1 MHAPGIRARWGIG
14 VSSQSEAL
22 QGTPRLAPG
31 CDPTKLALDPGE
43 GFLLSRIDGQTPW
56 ALLREMGGLPPEQ
69 VDRCVERWLGEGILE
84 LRDAAATERPRAPRA
99 ATNDADAEL
108 DPTLEL
114 AVETQQRILEFERR
128 LSLPYHEL
136 LGVGIDPDPKAVKR
150 AYFRLSREFHP
161 DRFFRRN
168 LGPFAAKLE
177 RIFRKVLEAHELLSD
192 PVARAELQRSL
203 AVPAEAEP
211 CQSPG
216 QAPVAAA
223 DARRRLASFTAHAK
237 VLRDRQRKAKHYFE
251 TGMAAFRAE
260 RWLEAAASVRLAL
273 AFDPRNEAHREAFG
287 QIQQKAHEVRA
298 VQLVREAEAAL
309 DIREYSRALTAFE
322 ECLQFRPHDADLHH
336 RAARLAQLAGGD
348 LRKAK
353 EWAALACE
361 LAPDEAPYRRTLGQ
375 IYKAAGLDANARREL
390 HRALELDPRDE
401 ESRAELAGLGRR

>member
-1 MHAPGIRARWGIG
+1 MPGASGRWEIA
-14 VSSQSEAL
+14 VSSQSEV
-22 QGTPRLAPG
+22 QEGTPRLAPG
-31 CDPTKLALDPGE
+31 CDPTTLALDPAE
-43 GFLLSRIDGQTPW
+43 GFLLSRIDGHTPW
-56 ALLREMGGLPPEQ
+56 ALLREIGGLPPEQ
-69 VDRCVERWLGEGILE
+69 VDRCVERWLEAGILV
-84 LRDAAATERPRAPRA
+84 LRSGAPAPRPEPEG
-99 ATNDADAEL
+99 ADARL
-108 DPTLEL
+108 DPALDL
-114 AVETQQRILEFERR
+114 PLETQQRILEFEGR
-128 LSLPYHEL
+128 LALPYHEL

-177 RIFRKVLEAHELLSD
+177 RIFRKILEAHELLSD
-192 PVARAELQRSL
+192 PVARAEVQRSL
-203 AVPAEAEP
+203 AA
-211 CQSPG
+211 PG
-216 QAPVAAA
+216 EGGARPRAGAAGAA
-223 DARRRLASFTAHAK
+223 DARRRLAGLAAHAK
-237 VLRDRQRKAKHYFE
+237 ALRERQLKAKHYFE
-251 TGMAAFRAE
+251 TGMAAFAAE

-273 AFDPRNEAHREAFG
+273 AFDPANEAHREAFG
-287 QIQQKAHEVRA
+287 RIQQKAHEMRA
-298 VQLVREAEAAL
+298 AQLVCEAEAAL
-309 DIREYSRALTAFE
+309 DTKEYPRALAAFE

-390 HRALELDPRDE
+390 RRALELDPRDE

>member
-1 MHAPGIRARWGIG
+1 
-14 VSSQSEAL
+14 VSSHSEVL
-22 QGTPRLAPG
+22 QGTPRLAPD
-31 CDPTKLALDPGE
+31 CDPTQLALDPAE
-43 GFLLSRIDGQTPW
+43 GFLLSRIDGHTPW
-56 ALLREMGGLPPEQ
+56 ALLREIGGLPPEQ
-69 VDRCVERWLGEGILE
+69 VDRCVERWLGEGILV
-84 LRDAAATERPRAPRA
+84 LREGAERPRATA
-99 ATNDADAEL
+99 GDADAEL
-108 DPTLEL
+108 DPTLEIGL
-114 AVETQQRILEFERR
+114 EIQQRILEFERR
-128 LSLPYHEL
+128 LALPYHEL
-136 LGVGIDPDPKAVKR
+136 LGVGLDPDPKAVKR

-192 PVARAELQRSL
+192 PVARAEVQRSL
-203 AVPAEAEP
+203 ATPAH
-211 CQSPG
+211 PG
-216 QAPVAAA
+216 PRARRAGAPVGAA
-223 DARRRLASFTAHAK
+223 DARRRLASLAAHGKA
-237 VLRDRQRKAKHYFE
+237 LRERQLKAKHYFE

-273 AFDPRNEAHREAFG
+273 AFDPANEAHREAFG
-287 QIQQKAHEVRA
+287 QIQQKAHEMRA
-298 VQLVREAEAAL
+298 AQLVREAEAAL
-309 DIREYSRALTAFE
+309 EIREYPRALAAFE

-390 HRALELDPRDE
+390 RRALELDPRDE

>member
-1 MHAPGIRARWGIG
+1 
-14 VSSQSEAL
+14 VSSQSEVL
-22 QGTPRLAPG
+22 QGTPRLAPD
-31 CDPTKLALDPGE
+31 CDPTKLALDPAE
-43 GFLLSRIDGQTPW
+43 GFLLSRIDGHTPW
-56 ALLREMGGLPPEQ
+56 VLLREIGGLPPEQ
-69 VDRCVERWLGEGILE
+69 VDRCVERWLGEGILV
-84 LRDAAATERPRAPRA
+84 LHDAADRSPAPRA
-99 ATNDADAEL
+99 AAADAEI
-108 DPTLEL
+108 DPTLEVG
-114 AVETQQRILEFERR
+114 VETQQRILDFERR
-128 LSLPYHEL
+128 LSLPYHEI

-177 RIFRKVLEAHELLSD
+177 RIFRKILEAHELLSD
-192 PVARAELQRSL
+192 PVARAEVQRSL
-203 AVPAEAEP
+203 AAPAEAGSRER
-211 CQSPG
+211 G
-216 QAPVAAA
+216 TAVGAA
-223 DARRRLASFTAHAK
+223 DARRRLACFAAHAK
-237 VLRDRQRKAKHYFE
+237 ALRERERKAKHYFE

-287 QIQQKAHEVRA
+287 QIQQKAHEMRA
-298 VQLVREAEAAL
+298 AQLVREAEAAL
-309 DIREYSRALTAFE
+309 DIREYGRALAAFE

-336 RAARLAQLAGGD
+336 RAARLAQLGGGD

-390 HRALELDPRDE
+390 RRALELDPRDE
-401 ESRAELAGLGRR
+401 ESRVELAGLGRR

>member
-1 MHAPGIRARWGIG
+1 
-14 VSSQSEAL
+14 VSSQSL
-22 QGTPRLAPG
+22 VQQGTPRLAPD
-31 CDPTKLALDPGE
+31 CDPTQLALDPAE
-43 GFLLSRIDGQTPW
+43 GFLLSRIDGHTPW
-56 ALLREMGGLPPEQ
+56 ALLREIGGLPPEQ
-69 VDRCVERWLGEGILE
+69 VDRCVERWLDEGILV
-84 LRDAAATERPRAPRA
+84 LRDESERPAAPGAAAA
-99 ATNDADAEL
+99 DADAEL

-114 AVETQQRILEFERR
+114 GLETQRRILEFERR
-128 LSLPYHEL
+128 LSLPYHEI
-136 LGVGIDPDPKAVKR
+136 LGVGIDPDPRAVKR

-168 LGPFAAKLE
+168 LGPFTAKLE
-177 RIFRKVLEAHELLSD
+177 RIFRKILEAHELLTD
-192 PVARAELQRSL
+192 PVARAEVQRSL
-203 AVPAEAEP
+203 AAPAE
-211 CQSPG
+211 S
-216 QAPVAAA
+216 APRERVGAA

-237 VLRDRQRKAKHYFE
+237 ALRERQGKAKHYFE

-287 QIQQKAHEVRA
+287 QIQQKAHEMRA
-298 VQLVREAEAAL
+298 AQLVREAEAAL
-309 DIREYSRALTAFE
+309 DIRDYPRALAAFE

-336 RAARLAQLAGGD
+336 RAARLAQLGGGD

-390 HRALELDPRDE
+390 RRALELDPRDE
-401 ESRAELAGLGRR
+401 ESRVELAGLGRR